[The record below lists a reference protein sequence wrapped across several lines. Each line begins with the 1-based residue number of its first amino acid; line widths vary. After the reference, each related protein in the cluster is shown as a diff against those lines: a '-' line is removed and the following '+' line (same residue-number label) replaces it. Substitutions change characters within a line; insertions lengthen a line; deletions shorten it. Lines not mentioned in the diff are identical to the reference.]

1 MAKPSPLTDKE
12 GEVREL
18 TEEDFARA
26 RPASEVLPEILGPET
41 AAELLKPRGRP
52 KSSEKK
58 VSLNIR
64 LDADVVETFRS
75 MGKGWQ
81 SRINRALHEW
91 LDSRR
96 GVPEKRSRLKE

>member
-1 MAKPSPLTDKE
+1 MAKRLPLTDEE

-18 TEEDFARA
+18 TEQDFARA
-26 RPASEVLPEILGPET
+26 RPASEVLPEILGPEA

-52 KSSEKK
+52 RSPEKK
-58 VSLNIR
+58 VPVNIR

-81 SRINRALHEW
+81 SRINRALREW
-91 LDSRR
+91 LDSSH
-96 GVPEKRSRLKE
+96 GTTGKRSRLKK

>member
-1 MAKPSPLTDKE
+1 MAKPLPLTDKE

-26 RPASEVLPEILGPET
+26 RPASEVLPEILGPEA
-41 AAELLKPRGRP
+41 AAELLRSCGRP

-58 VSLNIR
+58 VPVSIR
-64 LDADVVETFRS
+64 LDADIVETFRS

-81 SRINRALHEW
+81 SRINRALREW
-91 LDSRR
+91 LDSIQSPR
-96 GVPEKRSRLKE
+96 GKRPRLKK